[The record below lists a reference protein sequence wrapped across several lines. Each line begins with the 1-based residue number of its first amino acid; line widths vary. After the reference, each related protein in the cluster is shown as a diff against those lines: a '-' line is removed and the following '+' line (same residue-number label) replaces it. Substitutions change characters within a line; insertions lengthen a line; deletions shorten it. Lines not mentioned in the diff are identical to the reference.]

1 MSKPKDCS
9 TTVSPAQ
16 EVSGAN
22 DSTVTD
28 TASDLSHTGRDYEE
42 TEQANSSLSD
52 FSGSNRGD
60 ERYKHL
66 CKMEAQRPEEVDAA
80 LDETHWEDAGIE
92 GANPKPKGKKG
103 EGKAGKSLRSLWGS
117 VTRRRL
123 NK

>member
-1 MSKPKDCS
+1 MSKPEDCS

-16 EVSGAN
+16 EDSGAN
-22 DSTVTD
+22 DSTH
-28 TASDLSHTGRDYEE
+28 TASDLSHTRPNYEE
-42 TEQANSSLSD
+42 TAQAKWSLSD
-52 FSGSNRGD
+52 SSGSDGDD
-60 ERYKHL
+60 ERFEHL
-66 CKMEAQRPEEVDAA
+66 CKMAPRPEEVDAA

-92 GANPKPKGKKG
+92 GANPKPKGEKG